1 MVLLYG
7 SEIWVMT
14 VLEGFY
20 HKITRQIAGMT
31 VRKGH
36 KGKWECASVE
46 AALETTGILSIR
58 EYMRRWQAI
67 IAEYVSGRTIYELCT
82 G

>member
-1 MVLLYG
+1 M
-7 SEIWVMT
+7 
-14 VLEGFY
+14 
-20 HKITRQIAGMT
+20 KA
-31 VRKGH
+31 RKGH

-67 IAEYVSGRTIYELCT
+67 IAEYVSGRTIYELFT
-82 G
+82 GEDWMEGLNRFLRWWDQYHGLNQTEREV